1 LATEL
6 VCWDKGAP
14 QKSAGKSMP
23 DSHARSKITGEEWEA
38 FLDDFQQ
45 KLDKFGISAEEQ
57 AELKASIN
65 SFRSDIVIASAVRAE
80 VA

>member
-57 AELKASIN
+57 AN
-65 SFRSDIVIASAVRAE
+65 
-80 VA
+80 